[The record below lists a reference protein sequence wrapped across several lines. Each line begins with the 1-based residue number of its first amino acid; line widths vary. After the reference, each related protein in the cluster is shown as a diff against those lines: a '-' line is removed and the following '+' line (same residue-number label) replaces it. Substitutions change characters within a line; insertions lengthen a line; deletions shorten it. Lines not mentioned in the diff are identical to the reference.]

1 MFGMLA
7 KNQAAARHRP
17 IAHGPDSKGESSRQ
31 RLPEVRRES
40 GTRLQAAVVA
50 ERKRDSDD
58 LYADVP
64 CTD

>member
-17 IAHGPDSKGESSRQ
+17 IAHGPDSNGESLRKRQ
-31 RLPEVRRES
+31 TEVRRES
-40 GTRLQAAVVA
+40 GTRLQAAVVG
-50 ERKRDSDD
+50 ERKRDADD
-58 LYADVP
+58 PYADVP